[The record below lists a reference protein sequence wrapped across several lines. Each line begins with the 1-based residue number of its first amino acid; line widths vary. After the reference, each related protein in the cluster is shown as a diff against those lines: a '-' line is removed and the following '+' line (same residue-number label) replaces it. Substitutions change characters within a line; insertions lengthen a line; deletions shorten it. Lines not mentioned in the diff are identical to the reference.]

1 LYAFR
6 LNNRRRI
13 APDMRKELI
22 KYEAFLIVASFIWGT
37 SFVSVKI
44 GVEHV
49 DPFLFSILRFF
60 FGSLVLIVVLV
71 LLKRMNTR
79 LFKDKIIWGIAL
91 INAVALEFQHLGMTM
106 TSATNAV
113 LLVDID
119 VVFVALLATIVL
131 SEKITS
137 KIMVGLLL
145 GMVGVVIITT
155 NGDFSSVFSGSFIGN
170 AMVFFGGVLWAFYV
184 VYQKKVLVP
193 ESDVLQ
199 VTGVVVFETTIF
211 LLPMTLLFAGSYV
224 VDSVGWLSVVYTG
237 VLCTGLAFLLYNI
250 GLKAISAT
258 VSSII
263 LLLEIV
269 FAMFFAFL
277 VLGETPTVVTAM
289 GGALIILSIIV
300 ISLNGANGYRSN
312 EAAKG
317 S

>member
-1 LYAFR
+1 
-6 LNNRRRI
+6 
-13 APDMRKELI
+13 MRKELA
-22 KYEAFLIVASFIWGT
+22 KYELFLVFASLIWGT

-71 LLKRMNTR
+71 LLKRIDTR
-79 LFKDKIIWGIAL
+79 LFKNRIIWGIAL

-119 VVFVALLATIVL
+119 VVFVALLAAIIL
-131 SEKITS
+131 SEKITG

-145 GMVGVVIITT
+145 GMVGVFIITT
-155 NGDFSSVFSGSFIGN
+155 NGDLSSVLSGSFIGN

-184 VYQKKVLVP
+184 VYQKKVLVR

-199 VTGVVVFETTIF
+199 VTGIVIFETTLF
-211 LLPMTLLFAGSYV
+211 LLPMTFLFAGSYI
-224 VDSVGWLSVVYTG
+224 VDGVGWLSVLYTG
-237 VLCTGLAFLLYNI
+237 VFCTGLAFLLYNT
-250 GLKAISAT
+250 GLKVISAT

-269 FAMFFAFL
+269 FAMLFAFL
-277 VLGETPTVVTAM
+277 VLGESPTVATAM
-289 GGALIILSIIV
+289 GGALIVLSIIV
-300 ISLNGANGYRSN
+300 ISLNGADRGPSK
-312 EAAKG
+312 EA
-317 S
+317 SEMS